1 MTTENSSARSPPWL
15 ECHWISVVGVWR
27 TTKGKLALP
36 LFQLLTQYAPA
47 RPRQIR
53 EIIEQQRGSMSDS
66 FDISRFRAEDQPKD
80 QYQLQLR
87 RLQDIGNSTECI
99 EQAVEGALKNLGAG
113 GQKSFV
119 IYGEPQSGKT
129 EMMICLTAKL
139 LDGGHRFIVH
149 LLNDSVDLLGQNLSR
164 FHNSGLAPAAQNFM
178 EIVDP
183 AIDVKV
189 GPFVVFCKK
198 NGSNLRD
205 LINKIGKMPGVVVI
219 DDEADYATP
228 NSKVNKNEKTPINE
242 AIGHIIGNTGHYI
255 GVTATPARLN
265 LNNTFHNDSK
275 IWVKFPTHRMYT
287 GQDHFFPMNIEEVG
301 ISGLE
306 YRLELMNDKYDDFRH
321 ERSAFFRFMVN
332 VAHLNLPARDE
343 KNFSMLIHTSGRKI
357 DHKNDLENFR
367 KILAVLNDKNH
378 AKFAKYVEEIWNAA
392 KTAHTD
398 TTPDILTRYVLN
410 NIRRST
416 IIVLNSEAEFKK
428 YGGSATNPSSLFTLV
443 IGGNIVS
450 RGVTFNNL
458 LSMFFTRDVKNKL
471 QQDTYIQR
479 ARMFGSRGAYLR
491 HFELTIPI
499 ALYADWHRCFVYHRL
514 ALASIESGLGSPVW
528 IADHRISAVA
538 SASIDRSTVDL
549 DRGEMSY
556 AMFDF
561 DKKLDEIAQA
571 EISAADKVN
580 QLANCLGD
588 AAFPQYL
595 REFILR
601 QLSTGKQGLKV
612 FSSGGMFPSM
622 SEDEKAQIQR
632 RQGFLTIREG
642 DRVGSTSHFLRI
654 FTNDDGKA
662 RLFYKFDGSIQF
674 IKNLKK

>member
-1 MTTENSSARSPPWL
+1 
-15 ECHWISVVGVWR
+15 
-27 TTKGKLALP
+27 
-36 LFQLLTQYAPA
+36 
-47 RPRQIR
+47 
-53 EIIEQQRGSMSDS
+53 MSDS
-66 FDISRFRAEDQPKD
+66 FNITRFLANQQPKD
-80 QYQLQLR
+80 QYQQQLR
-87 RLQDIGNSTECI
+87 RLQDTGNSTECI

-129 EMMICLTAKL
+129 EMMICLTARL
-139 LDGGHRFIVH
+139 MDGGHRFIVH

-219 DDEADYATP
+219 DDEADFATP

-242 AIGHIIGNTGHYI
+242 LIGQIIGSTGHYV

-265 LNNTFHNDSK
+265 LNNTFENDSK

-321 ERSAFFRFMVN
+321 ERNALFRFMVN
-332 VAHLNLPARDE
+332 VAHLNLSARDE
-343 KNFSMLIHTSGRKI
+343 ENFSMLIHTSGRKI

-367 KILAVLNDKNH
+367 KILVVLNDKNH
-378 AKFAKYVEEIWNAA
+378 AKFAKYAEEIWNAA
-392 KTAHTD
+392 KAAHAD
-398 TTPDILTRYVLN
+398 MTPDSLTRYVLN

-428 YGGSATNPSSLFTLV
+428 YGGNATNPSALFTLV

-479 ARMFGSRGAYLR
+479 ARMFGKRGAYLR
-491 HFELTIPI
+491 HFELTIPS

-561 DKKLDEIAQA
+561 DYKLDEIAHSNV
-571 EISAADKVN
+571 SAADKVN
-580 QLANCLGD
+580 QLGHHLGD
-588 AAFPQYL
+588 AAFPLYL

-601 QLSTGKQGLKV
+601 QLSTGKQGMKV
-612 FSSGGMFPSM
+612 FVSAGMFPSM
-622 SEDEKAQIQR
+622 SDDEKAQIQR

-642 DRVGSTSHFLRI
+642 DRVGNTSHFLRI
-654 FTNDDGKA
+654 FRNDDGKA